1 MRVLLPLVMMSM
13 LLPAWQAKAGDAR
26 IGVHPKHG
34 EMVLLRNVDAR
45 PAYRPAPPGI
55 ALIVD
60 PTPTREVQAVH
71 QAGEMTD
78 ADFAAMVGGT
88 TTRTTEVTQSI
99 GSILGASA
107 DGNTN
112 TRIDS
117 SGVAG
122 ISGLNSPLGAV
133 GGVTGT
139 VGASVRGA
147 LSQFP
152 IGGKQ
157 GGGP

>member
-1 MRVLLPLVMMSM
+1 MRALVSPLLM
-13 LLPAWQAKAGDAR
+13 LLLVPAWQAKAGDAR

-88 TTRTTEVTQSI
+88 TMRTTEVTQSI
-99 GSILGASA
+99 GGVPGVST
-107 DGNTN
+107 DGN
-112 TRIDS
+112 TRIDAGS
-117 SGVAG
+117 ISGVGALG
-122 ISGLNSPLGAV
+122 TPRGAV
-133 GGVTGT
+133 GGVTGS
-139 VGASVRGA
+139 VGASIRGA

-152 IGGKQ
+152 LGTKP

>member
-1 MRVLLPLVMMSM
+1 MRASVSLLLIPL
-13 LLPAWQAKAGDAR
+13 LLAAGHAWAGDAR
-26 IGVHPKHG
+26 IGVHAKPG

-45 PAYRPAPPGI
+45 HAYRPQPPGI

-99 GSILGASA
+99 GNVLGVAT

-112 TRIDS
+112 ARVDS

-122 ISGLNSPLGAV
+122 MGALNSPLGAI
-133 GGVTGT
+133 GGVTGGI
-139 VGASVRGA
+139 GASVKGA

-152 IGGKQ
+152 LGTKP